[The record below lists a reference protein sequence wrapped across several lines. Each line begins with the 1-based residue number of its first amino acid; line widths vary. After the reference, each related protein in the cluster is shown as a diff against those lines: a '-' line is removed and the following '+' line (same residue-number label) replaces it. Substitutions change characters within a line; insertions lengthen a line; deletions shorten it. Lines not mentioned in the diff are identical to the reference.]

1 MSLTDSYRFFPDSF
15 HTLKV
20 SPSLLRTLFHDILCI
35 HRVED
40 SHHVLLIAEEDEDSL
55 ESMVRRKRD
64 ALSTSN
70 ISAVYYLHV
79 SNDTKVLIAE
89 YLFESVVFFV
99 YVNVMFVHQ
108 TYIGVIKISQYGYRF
123 FFNILPEDVRL
134 SIFRLNFVPPA
145 IQRSCFI
152 KIKDWLKRRFP

>member
-1 MSLTDSYRFFPDSF
+1 
-15 HTLKV
+15 
-20 SPSLLRTLFHDILCI
+20 
-35 HRVED
+35 
-40 SHHVLLIAEEDEDSL
+40 
-55 ESMVRRKRD
+55 
-64 ALSTSN
+64 LSTSN

-89 YLFESVVFFV
+89 YLFESIVFFV